1 MDASP
6 HRSAELDHV
15 RTMLFPGL
23 SPADGWA
30 KIDWAIGRA
39 ADPDRQ
45 TAIEAFAEREPRTEP
60 ARGDV

>member
-1 MDASP
+1 MDASA
-6 HRSAELDHV
+6 HRSAELDRV

-30 KIDWAIGRA
+30 RIDWAIGRA
-39 ADPDRQ
+39 ADLDTQ
-45 TAIEAFAEREPRTEP
+45 AAIEASAEGELTTGP